1 MQLSDYLALFPSA
14 SREKSRFMALAEAV
28 LSQVMDLQNLVSQI
42 RTGYSVGSA
51 AGAQLDAVAAAVGLR
66 RESGI
71 ETDVAFRQYLLAKLC
86 LWGWDGSNEG
96 VPAALSAQPGVMVFD
111 NGNGT
116 VTVSPAGTDPELVP
130 VPAGIGIN
138 V

>member
-28 LSQVMDLQNLVSQI
+28 LSQVMDLQNLVAQI
-42 RTGYSVGSA
+42 RAGYAVGA
-51 AGAQLDAVAAAVGLR
+51 AVGAQLDAVAAAVRLR

-71 ETDVAFRQYLLAKLC
+71 ETDEVFRQYLLDKLC

-96 VPAALSAQPGVMVFD
+96 VPAALSAQQGVTVSD

-116 VTVSPAGTDPELVP
+116 VTVSPVGSDPDVLP
-130 VPAGIGIN
+130 IPAGIGIS
-138 V
+138 

>member
-1 MQLSDYLALFPSA
+1 MTIEEYLALFPGA

-28 LSQVMDLQNLVSQI
+28 LSQVLDLQNLVSQI
-42 RTGYSVGSA
+42 RAGYSVGSA

-66 RESGI
+66 RVSGI
-71 ETDVAFRQYLLAKLC
+71 ETDEAFRQYLLAKLC

-96 VPAALSAQPGVMVFD
+96 VPAALAAQPGVTVSD

-116 VTVSPAGTDPELVP
+116 VSVSPAGSDPDVLP
-130 VPAGIGIN
+130 IPAGIGIS
-138 V
+138 

>member
-1 MQLSDYLALFPSA
+1 MQLSDYLALFPGA

-28 LSQVMDLQNLVSQI
+28 LSQVLDLQNLVSQI

-51 AGAQLDAVAAAVGLR
+51 VGAQLDAVAAAVGLR

-71 ETDVAFRQYLLAKLC
+71 ETDEAFWQYLLAKLC

-96 VPAALSAQPGVMVFD
+96 VPAALSAQPGVMVSD

-116 VTVSPAGTDPELVP
+116 VTVSPAGSDPELLP
-130 VPAGIGIN
+130 VPAG
-138 V
+138 VSVSS

>member
-1 MQLSDYLALFPSA
+1 MTIEDYLALFPGA

-51 AGAQLDAVAAAVGLR
+51 VGAQLDAVAATVGLR

-71 ETDVAFRQYLLAKLC
+71 ETDEAFRQYLLAKLC

-96 VPAALSAQPGVMVFD
+96 VPAALAAQQGVMVSD

-116 VTVSPAGTDPELVP
+116 VSVSPAGTDPELVP
-130 VPAGIGIN
+130 VPAGVGIN
-138 V
+138 E

>member
-14 SREKSRFMALAEAV
+14 SREKSRFMALAEAA
-28 LSQVMDLQNLVSQI
+28 LSQVLDLQNLVSQI
-42 RTGYSVGSA
+42 RAGYAVGSA

-71 ETDVAFRQYLLAKLC
+71 ETDEAFRQYLLAKLC

-96 VPAALSAQPGVMVFD
+96 VPAALAAQPGVMVFD

-130 VPAGIGIN
+130 VPAGVGIN
-138 V
+138 E

>member
-1 MQLSDYLALFPSA
+1 MQLSDYLSLFPSA
-14 SREKSRFMALAEAV
+14 SREKPRFMALAEAV

-51 AGAQLDAVAAAVGLR
+51 AGAQLDAEAAAVGLR

-71 ETDVAFRQYLLAKLC
+71 EMDEDFRQYLLAKLC
-86 LWGWDGSNEG
+86 LWGWDGSNER
-96 VPAALSAQPGVMVFD
+96 VPAALAAQPGVTVFD

-116 VTVSPAGTDPELVP
+116 VSVSPAGISAELVP
-130 VPAGIGIN
+130 VPAGVGIN
-138 V
+138 E

>member
-14 SREKSRFMALAEAV
+14 SREKPRFMALAEAV

-42 RTGYSVGSA
+42 RAGYAVGSA

-71 ETDVAFRQYLLAKLC
+71 ETDEAFRQYLLAKLC

-96 VPAALSAQPGVMVFD
+96 VPAALSAQPGVTVFD

-116 VTVSPAGTDPELVP
+116 VGVSPAGSNPELLP
-130 VPAGIGIN
+130 VPAG
-138 V
+138 VSVSS

>member
-1 MQLSDYLALFPSA
+1 MQLSDYLNLFPGA
-14 SREKSRFMALAEAV
+14 SREKARFMALAEAL
-28 LSQVMDLQNLVSQI
+28 LSQATDLQSLVEEI
-42 RTGYSVGSA
+42 RAGYAVGSA

-71 ETDVAFRQYLLAKLC
+71 ETDEAFRQYLLAKLC

-96 VPAALSAQPGVMVFD
+96 VPAALSAQPGVMVSD

-116 VTVSPAGTDPELVP
+116 VSVSPVGTDSELLP
-130 VPAGIGIN
+130 VPAG
-138 V
+138 VSVSS

>member
-14 SREKSRFMALAEAV
+14 SREKPRFMALAEAV

-51 AGAQLDAVAAAVGLR
+51 AGVQLDAVAAAVGLR

-86 LWGWDGSNEG
+86 LWGWDGSNEC
-96 VPAALSAQPGVMVFD
+96 VPAALAVQPGVTVSD

-116 VTVSPAGTDPELVP
+116 VSVSPSGMDRELVP
-130 VPAGIGIN
+130 VSAGIG
-138 V
+138 VS